1 MSKMQHEEQVVVAAI
16 QGDKLALQ
24 QLLKQEK
31 DKLYRMAYTYV
42 KNEEDAL
49 EVFQQTVLKAI
60 ESIHQL
66 KEPIYFS
73 TWLTRICIN
82 SAITMLK
89 KKKKLVMMEDVVERL
104 VGNELS
110 EDLAQRLDVADAL
123 SKLPEKYKT
132 TLLLRF
138 YQDFSVKQIAHILEC
153 PEGTVK
159 SNIHR
164 GLSILKQN
172 LKGVYTDERQ
182 RDFN

>member
-1 MSKMQHEEQVVVAAI
+1 MQHEEQIVVAAI

-66 KEPIYFS
+66 KEPMYFS

-82 SAITMLK
+82 SAITLLK
-89 KKKKLVMMEDVVERL
+89 KKKKLVMMDAVVERL
-104 VGNELS
+104 VDNELT

-123 SKLPEKYKT
+123 NKLPEKYKT

-138 YQDFSVKQIAHILEC
+138 YQDFSVKQIAHILDC

>member
-1 MSKMQHEEQVVVAAI
+1 MQHEEQIVVAAI

-89 KKKKLVMMEDVVERL
+89 KKKKLVMMDAVVERL
-104 VGNELS
+104 VDNELS

-138 YQDFSVKQIAHILEC
+138 YQDFSVKQIAHILDC

>member
-1 MSKMQHEEQVVVAAI
+1 MQHEEQIVVAAI
-16 QGDKLALQ
+16 QGDKLSLQ

-66 KEPIYFS
+66 KEPMYFS

-89 KKKKLVMMEDVVERL
+89 KKKKLVMMDAVVERL
-104 VGNELS
+104 VDNELS

-138 YQDFSVKQIAHILEC
+138 YQDFSVKQIAHILDC

>member
-1 MSKMQHEEQVVVAAI
+1 
-16 QGDKLALQ
+16 
-24 QLLKQEK
+24 
-31 DKLYRMAYTYV
+31 
-42 KNEEDAL
+42 
-49 EVFQQTVLKAI
+49 
-60 ESIHQL
+60 
-66 KEPIYFS
+66 
-73 TWLTRICIN
+73 
-82 SAITMLK
+82 MLK
-89 KKKKLVMMEDVVERL
+89 KKKKLVMMDAVIERF
-104 VGNELS
+104 VDNELS
-110 EDLAQRLDVADAL
+110 EDIAQRLDVADAL

-138 YQDFSVKQIAHILEC
+138 YQDFSVKQIAHILDC

>member
-1 MSKMQHEEQVVVAAI
+1 MQHEEQVVVAAI

>member
-1 MSKMQHEEQVVVAAI
+1 MSKMQHEEQIVVAAI

-42 KNEEDAL
+42 TNEEDAL

-66 KEPIYFS
+66 REPIYFS

-82 SAITMLK
+82 SAITMRK
-89 KKKKLVMMEDVVERL
+89 KKKKLVMMDAVVERL

-138 YQDFSVKQIAHILEC
+138 YQDFSVKQIAHILDC

>member
-1 MSKMQHEEQVVVAAI
+1 MQHEEQIVIAAI

-24 QLLKQEK
+24 DLLKQEK
-31 DKLYRMAYTYV
+31 EKLYRMAYTYM

-49 EVFQQTVLKAI
+49 EVFQQTVLQAV

-66 KEPIYFS
+66 REPIYFS

-82 SAITMLK
+82 NAITALK
-89 KKKKLVMMEDVVERL
+89 KKRNLVVIDSVVEQL
-104 VGNELS
+104 VGNEMS
-110 EDLAQRLDVADAL
+110 EDLAQQLDVADAL

-138 YQDFSVKQIAHILEC
+138 YQDFSVKQIANILDC

-159 SNIHR
+159 TNIHR
-164 GLSILKQN
+164 GLSLLKQN

>member
-1 MSKMQHEEQVVVAAI
+1 MQHEEQIVVAAI

-66 KEPIYFS
+66 KEPMYFS

-89 KKKKLVMMEDVVERL
+89 KKKKLVMMDAVVERL
-104 VGNELS
+104 VDNELS

-138 YQDFSVKQIAHILEC
+138 YQDFSVKQIAHILDC

>member
-1 MSKMQHEEQVVVAAI
+1 MQHEEQIVVAAI
-16 QGDKLALQ
+16 RGDKLSLQ

-66 KEPIYFS
+66 KEPMYFS

-89 KKKKLVMMEDVVERL
+89 KKKKLVMMDAVVERL
-104 VGNELS
+104 VDNELS

-138 YQDFSVKQIAHILEC
+138 YQDFSVKQIAHILDC

>member
-1 MSKMQHEEQVVVAAI
+1 MQHEEQRVVAAI

-31 DKLYRMAYTYV
+31 EKIYRMAYVYV
-42 KNEEDAL
+42 KNEEDAI
-49 EVFQQTVLKAI
+49 EVFQQTVLQAM
-60 ESIHQL
+60 ESINQL
-66 KEPIYFS
+66 REPIYFS

-82 SAITMLK
+82 NAIAMLK
-89 KKKKLVMMEDVVERL
+89 KQKKIVVMDVIVEQLVDGR
-104 VGNELS
+104 S
-110 EDLAQRLDVADAL
+110 EDLAQKLDIADAL

-138 YQDFSVKQIAHILEC
+138 YQDFSVKQIANVLDC

-159 SNIHR
+159 TNIHR
-164 GLSILKQN
+164 GLSLLKQSI
-172 LKGVYTDERQ
+172 KGVYADDRK